1 MKYNRIIHNELSTGE
16 TDKELAVIR
25 NEKIGYMLQF
35 HYLLAEYNVLKNVML
50 PGMKLAKDTDT
61 A

>member
-25 NEKIGYMLQF
+25 HEKIGYMLQF